1 MCNGQLPFETEQEIL
16 DYNLQIKA
24 NVSEEYKQ
32 LLYDCLKLDP
42 TLRPNL
48 EQVLEYSWC
57 INNKEFN
64 SSSLDNNSNI
74 PSSNN
79 LEVIDPQVVTTSTS
93 TN

>member
-64 SSSLDNNSNI
+64 NSNI
-74 PSSNN
+74 PTTNTS
-79 LEVIDPQVVTTSTS
+79 EVIDHPVVTTSTS
-93 TN
+93 TTNKN